1 MAISPLKKK
10 YLGET
15 LVARGV
21 ISQEQ
26 LDQAIAKQ
34 QETKEKLG
42 NILLQNGFVTKDVL
56 LNALSYCLGVP
67 YVRVTNIQ
75 VERDALSMVSERN
88 ARRFLIMPLSVRDN
102 VLNVAMADPSNVVLK
117 DEFEKIVGMRI
128 SVSLMDEDEVKE
140 AIEKYYVRTS
150 LGDDDRDNIKEDADI
165 TAKDEEIS
173 ADGIGELGES
183 AEAAPVIRY
192 VNSIFFDAVVKK
204 ASDIHLEVFEKEVV
218 LRMRIDGIL
227 REFSAPQKKYYN
239 AIVSRIKIMADLDIA
254 ERRLPQDGKC
264 KIKVSGN
271 RVDVRVSMIPTVY
284 GEKVVMR
291 MLNKDLFS
299 LDIEKIGFSD
309 NELKLFKEAINQP
322 YGMILVTGPTS
333 SGKTT
338 TLYSAL
344 KALNTPDVNILT
356 AEDPVEYELKNIN
369 QVHVRADIGLTFANI
384 LRSFMRQDPDV
395 ILVGEIR
402 DQETAGIAIQAAL
415 TGHMVFS
422 TLHTNDAVSTL
433 SRMSFMGIESY
444 LVADAVNLVMAQRL
458 VRRICPNCKEEMKNV
473 PENIYEK
480 LNISTDKKIYHGKGC
495 EKCDRSGYKG
505 RTAIFEILP
514 ITRDI
519 KELIVKDASDI
530 EIRDAAV
537 KNGLVTLRQAAV
549 NKLLEGVT
557 TIEEV
562 MSVTTAA
569 R

>member
-1 MAISPLKKK
+1 
-10 YLGET
+10 
-15 LVARGV
+15 
-21 ISQEQ
+21 
-26 LDQAIAKQ
+26 
-34 QETKEKLG
+34 
-42 NILLQNGFVTKDVL
+42 
-56 LNALSYCLGVP
+56 
-67 YVRVTNIQ
+67 
-75 VERDALSMVSERN
+75 
-88 ARRFLIMPLSVRDN
+88 
-102 VLNVAMADPSNVVLK
+102 
-117 DEFEKIVGMRI
+117 
-128 SVSLMDEDEVKE
+128 
-140 AIEKYYVRTS
+140 
-150 LGDDDRDNIKEDADI
+150 
-165 TAKDEEIS
+165 
-173 ADGIGELGES
+173 
-183 AEAAPVIRY
+183 
-192 VNSIFFDAVVKK
+192 
-204 ASDIHLEVFEKEVV
+204 
-218 LRMRIDGIL
+218 
-227 REFSAPQKKYYN
+227 
-239 AIVSRIKIMADLDIA
+239 
-254 ERRLPQDGKC
+254 
-264 KIKVSGN
+264 
-271 RVDVRVSMIPTVY
+271 
-284 GEKVVMR
+284 
-291 MLNKDLFS
+291 
-299 LDIEKIGFSD
+299 
-309 NELKLFKEAINQP
+309 
-322 YGMILVTGPTS
+322 MILVTGPTS

-402 DQETAGIAIQAAL
+402 DQETAGIAIQPL
-415 TGHMVFS
+415 YRHMVFS

>member
-1 MAISPLKKK
+1 MPIAPLKKK

-15 LVARGV
+15 LVSQGV
-21 ISQEQ
+21 ITQEQ
-26 LDQAIAKQ
+26 LNKCVLEQ

-42 NILLQNGFVTKDVL
+42 GILLKNGFVTKEVL
-56 LNALSYCLGVP
+56 LNALSYTLGVP
-67 YVRVTNIQ
+67 YIRIVDLQ
-75 VERDALSMVSERN
+75 VERDALALVSERN
-88 ARRFLIMPLSVRDN
+88 ARKFQIMPISVRDG
-102 VLNVAMADPSNVVLK
+102 VLNVAMSDPSNVVMR
-117 DEFEKIVGMRI
+117 DEIEKIVNMKL
-128 SVSLMDEDEVKE
+128 SVNLMDDTEVKE

-150 LGDDDRDNIKEDADI
+150 LGEDDKGGGEDADI
-165 TAKDEEIS
+165 TDKGD
-173 ADGIGELGES
+173 DLKNDDLGGES
-183 AEAAPVIRY
+183 SESAPVIRY

-239 AIVSRIKIMADLDIA
+239 AIVSRIKIMSDLDIS

-264 KIKVSGN
+264 KIKVNGN

-291 MLNKDLFS
+291 MLNKDLFA
-299 LDIEKIGFSD
+299 LDIEKIGFSEG
-309 NELKLFKEAINQP
+309 ELKLFKDAINMP

-369 QVHVRADIGLTFANI
+369 QVHVRSDIGLTFAQI

-422 TLHTNDAVSTL
+422 TLHTNDSVSTL
-433 SRMSFMGIESY
+433 SRMSFMGIESF

-458 VRRICPNCKEEMKNV
+458 VRTICPNCKDEVKNL
-473 PENIYEK
+473 PDNIYDK
-480 LNISTDKKIYHGKGC
+480 LKLTRDVPIYAGRGC

-505 RTAIFEILP
+505 RTAIFEILAMS
-514 ITRDI
+514 RDI
-519 KELIVKDASDI
+519 KQLIVKDASDI

-537 KNGLVTLRQAAV
+537 KNGLVTLREAAIK
-549 NKLLEGVT
+549 KLVEGKTTVEEVFGVT
-557 TIEEV
+557 TA
-562 MSVTTAA
+562 SA
-569 R
+569 